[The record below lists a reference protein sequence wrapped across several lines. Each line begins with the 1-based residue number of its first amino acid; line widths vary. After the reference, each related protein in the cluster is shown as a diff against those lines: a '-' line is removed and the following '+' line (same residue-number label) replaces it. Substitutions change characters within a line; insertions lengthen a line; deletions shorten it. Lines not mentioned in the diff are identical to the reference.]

1 MILNPFKF
9 LFPALLL
16 AGCAAP
22 AAAPKA
28 SHASPFP
35 EKIALLPLDNQST
48 DLRGPELVR
57 ELLKDS
63 LDLANFDLADNAEV
77 DEKLKSVG
85 ISEGGQ
91 LNAVTPQ
98 KLGELLG
105 VDALVY
111 GDLTE
116 FKNANVGV
124 YSNRTVEA
132 ELKLVDAKTGEKLW
146 EATKRKANSKLGLS
160 KDSALG
166 NLKAGYAEKALE
178 SVMNNPLRPEAEEAV
193 RLLVKDLVKARRNW

>member
-1 MILNPFKF
+1 MKNALT
-9 LFPALLL
+9 LLLPALLL

-22 AAAPKA
+22 AAAPKE
-28 SHASPFP
+28 SHAAPFP
-35 EKIALLPLDNQST
+35 SRLALLPMDNQST

-63 LDLANFDLADNAEV
+63 LDLANFDLAENAEV
-77 DEKLKSVG
+77 DVKLKGIG
-85 ISEGGQ
+85 ISDGGQ

-98 KLGELLG
+98 RLGELLEA
-105 VDALVY
+105 DALVY

-116 FKNANVGV
+116 FNNANVGV
-124 YSNRTVEA
+124 YANRTVEIS
-132 ELKLVDAKTGEKLW
+132 LKLVDAKTGEKLW
-146 EATKRKANSKLGLS
+146 ESTKRKANSKLGLS
-160 KDSALG
+160 KDAAVG

-193 RLLVKDLVKARRNW
+193 RLLVKDLVKTRRNW

>member
-1 MILNPFKF
+1 MKN
-9 LFPALLL
+9 LFNLLLPALLL

-28 SHASPFP
+28 RHTAPFP
-35 EKIALLPLDNQST
+35 ARLALLPMDNQST

-63 LDLANFDLADNAEV
+63 LDLANFDMADNAEV
-77 DEKLKSVG
+77 EEKLRGIG
-85 ISEGGQ
+85 ISDGGQ

-105 VDALVY
+105 ADALIY
-111 GDLTE
+111 GDLSE
-116 FKNANVGV
+116 FKNANVGI
-124 YSNRTVEA
+124 YTNRTVEVH
-132 ELKLVDAKTGEKLW
+132 LKLVDAKTGAKLW
-146 EATKRKANSKLGLS
+146 EAEKRKANSKLGLS
-160 KDSALG
+160 KDAALD

-178 SVMNNPLRPEAEEAV
+178 SIMNNPLRPEAEEAV
-193 RLLVKDLVKARRNW
+193 RLLVKDLVKARRDW

>member
-1 MILNPFKF
+1 MTAKPLELLLPF
-9 LFPALLL
+9 LLL

-28 SHASPFP
+28 AHSSPFP
-35 EKIALLPLDNQST
+35 QRIALLPMDNQST

-63 LDLANFDLADNAEV
+63 LDLANFDLAANAEI
-77 DEKLKSVG
+77 DEKLRSIG

-105 VDALVY
+105 VDALIY

-116 FKNANVGV
+116 FSNANVGV

-132 ELKLVDAKTGEKLW
+132 ALKLVDAKTGEKLW
-146 EATKRKANSKLGLS
+146 EATKRKADSKLGLS
-160 KDSALG
+160 KDAAVS
-166 NLKAGYAEKALE
+166 NLKSGYAAKALE
-178 SVMNNPLRPEAEEAV
+178 GLMNSPLLPEAEEAV
-193 RLLVKDLVKARRNW
+193 RLLVKDLVKTRRNW